1 MLGLSILR
9 IFMWELKTQVVKNY
23 IFYFSPLILFL
34 KFLFYLFLFLAVLG
48 LGYYTGFSL
57 VAASGSFSLRWL
69 LLLPSAG
76 SRARAS
82 VVAVLGLWN
91 TGSIVNGTWSW
102 LLHSMWGLP
111 RPGIEPV
118 SPVLTG
124 GLFTTEPPGKPPPPA
139 PIFFLITLLSYA
151 IE

>member
-1 MLGLSILR
+1 MLGLSVLR

-23 IFYFSPLILFL
+23 ISYFSPLILFL
-34 KFLFYLFLFLAVLG
+34 KFLIYLFLFLAVLG

-82 VVAVLGLWN
+82 VVAVLGL
-91 TGSIVNGTWSW
+91 
-102 LLHSMWGLP
+102 
-111 RPGIEPV
+111 
-118 SPVLTG
+118 
-124 GLFTTEPPGKPPPPA
+124 
-139 PIFFLITLLSYA
+139 
-151 IE
+151 